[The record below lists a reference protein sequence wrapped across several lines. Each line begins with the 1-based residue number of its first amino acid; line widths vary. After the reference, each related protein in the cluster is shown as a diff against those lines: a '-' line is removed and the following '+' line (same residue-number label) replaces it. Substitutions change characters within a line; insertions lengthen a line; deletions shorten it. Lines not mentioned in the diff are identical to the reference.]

1 METPRHFKA
10 KQIVASLAAAG
21 IVVLGAGTAWQVG
34 HAASMPALAPVVA
47 TAPAAAPGATIALPN
62 FSSIVNRYGAAVVNV
77 TVTGMSKAVV
87 GSSDE
92 QPGDDSQLQ
101 NDPFYQFFRRFMGP
115 NGMLQQRSV
124 PIRGEGSGFIIDPN
138 GIILT
143 NAHVVRDA
151 KEVTV
156 RLTDRREFRAKVLG
170 SDPAT
175 DVAVIKIDAKGLP
188 TVPIGNDKTLE
199 VGQWVLAIG
208 SPFGFMNSVTA
219 GVVSAK
225 GRSLP
230 DSGFVPFI
238 QTDVA
243 VNPGNSGGPL
253 FNAQGQVVGI
263 NSQIYSRTGGYEGLS
278 FAIPI
283 DLAMHIKDQILA
295 HGTVEHAKLGVS
307 VQNVNQTLA
316 DSFKLPKPEGA
327 LVSSVEKGS
336 AADRAGLS
344 AGDVITSID
353 GNPIVDAGDLS
364 STVGLAQPGNKVD
377 LQVWRD
383 GHAREVVAT
392 LGKAGNPLAQASS
405 SGNSESPGQLGL
417 AVRPLQPQE
426 RRATGIEHGLVIE
439 DAEGPAALAGI
450 HAGDVLLA
458 VDGTPVKSVPQL
470 RALLAKSGKSMA
482 LLIQRGHDK
491 IFVPVQIG

>member
-1 METPRHFKA
+1 MDTQRSFKA
-10 KQIVASLAAAG
+10 KQIVVSLAAAG
-21 IVVLGAGTAWQVG
+21 IVVLGAASSWHTGQ
-34 HAASMPALAPVVA
+34 AAPMPAAPMVPAA
-47 TAPAAAPGATIALPN
+47 TAPAAPQAGAMALPD
-62 FSSIVNRYGAAVVNV
+62 FSSIASRYGPAVVNIS
-77 TVTGMSKAVV
+77 VTGVSKELV
-87 GSSDE
+87 GSADE
-92 QPGDDSQLQ
+92 GPVDPQLQ

-115 NGMLQQRSV
+115 NGMLQQREV
-124 PIRGEGSGFIIDPN
+124 PVRGEGSGFIVDPS

-151 KEVTV
+151 KEVMV
-156 RLTDRREFRAKVLG
+156 KLTDRREFRAKVLG
-170 SDPAT
+170 SDAAT
-175 DVAVIKIDAKGLP
+175 DVAVLKIDANNLP
-188 TVPIGNDKTLE
+188 VVPLGNDKTLE

-230 DSGFVPFI
+230 DEGYVPFI

-253 FNAQGQVVGI
+253 FNTQGQVVGI

-283 DLAMHIKDQILA
+283 DLAVHIRDQILA
-295 HGTVEHAKLGVS
+295 HGKVEHAKLGVT
-307 VQNVNQTLA
+307 VQDVNQALA
-316 DSFKLPKPEGA
+316 DSFKLDKPEGA

-336 AADRAGLS
+336 AADRAGLES
-344 AGDVITSID
+344 GDVITRID
-353 GNPIVDAGDLS
+353 GHPIVEAGDLS
-364 STVGLAQPGNKVD
+364 ASIGLAEPGRKVT

-383 GHAREVVAT
+383 GRSRDVVAT
-392 LGKAGNPLAQASS
+392 LGKASETVAQSDGGKGASQ
-405 SGNSESPGQLGL
+405 GRLGL

-426 RRATGIEHGLVIE
+426 RREGGIDHGLVIE

-450 HAGDVLLA
+450 HSGDVLLA
-458 VDGTPVKSVPQL
+458 VDGTPVNSVAQL